1 LQERRGL
8 QFWLEHLSATG
19 PLSMLSLNFL
29 PKLMIFCL
37 FMLTTVHLTTGILTL
52 MLETLSLS
60 SCVTCIR
67 FLKLAHVFIVASES
81 FLLVC
86 SVQVKFAASCRGYL

>member
-1 LQERRGL
+1 MRTPADVWTTSADVRTRRTSGRT
-8 QFWLEHLSATG
+8 FSSKNVRYVI
-19 PLSMLSLNFL
+19 PV
-29 PKLMIFCL
+29 
-37 FMLTTVHLTTGILTL
+37 LTTVHLTTGILTL